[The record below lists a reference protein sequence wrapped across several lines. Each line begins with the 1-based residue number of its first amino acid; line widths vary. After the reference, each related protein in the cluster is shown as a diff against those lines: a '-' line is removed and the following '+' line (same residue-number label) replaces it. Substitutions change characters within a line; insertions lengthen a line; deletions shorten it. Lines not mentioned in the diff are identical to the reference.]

1 MPACPAVRSAE
12 AVDLP
17 EVLAIYA
24 QEVLHGT
31 ASFEIEPPDLAEL
44 ARRYERVRK
53 LGLPWLVAEYH
64 EGIAGFAYATTY
76 RDRPAYRYTVEDSVY
91 VAPGAR
97 GAGLGRTLLEGV
109 ISRASMAGARQMVA
123 GIGDSGRELYTCLT
137 HFAEDG
143 QRRNPVPLGR
153 PTKDVSKLLQ
163 KTYEVCS

>member
-123 GIGDSGRELYTCLT
+123 VIGDSGNVGSIRLHRACGFVEVGILREVGLKFDRWLDTV
-137 HFAEDG
+137 FM
-143 QRRNPVPLGR
+143 QRRL
-153 PTKDVSKLLQ
+153 
-163 KTYEVCS
+163 